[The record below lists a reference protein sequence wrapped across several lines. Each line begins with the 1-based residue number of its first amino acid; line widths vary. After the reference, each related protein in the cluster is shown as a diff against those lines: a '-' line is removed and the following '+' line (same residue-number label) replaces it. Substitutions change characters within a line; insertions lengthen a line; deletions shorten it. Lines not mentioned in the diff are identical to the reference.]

1 MVKRL
6 FERVGS
12 VLFLMAVAVLG
23 TMATVWNFTQI
34 YATKPLV
41 WWIAVLSAV
50 CGAFVCVGIKLMGR
64 AGFIGRLLIFAA
76 LTALVAFKF
85 DVIAGGFAYIFNYAI
100 DSINYYYKSEI
111 YYILLTD
118 GMMKKADQELT
129 VMLLCALTGGW

>member
-76 LTALVAFKF
+76 LTALVAFRF
-85 DVIAGGFAYIFNYAI
+85 DVIAG
-100 DSINYYYKSEI
+100 DSPI
-111 YYILLTD
+111 YLI
-118 GMMKKADQELT
+118 
-129 VMLLCALTGGW
+129 MLLIQ